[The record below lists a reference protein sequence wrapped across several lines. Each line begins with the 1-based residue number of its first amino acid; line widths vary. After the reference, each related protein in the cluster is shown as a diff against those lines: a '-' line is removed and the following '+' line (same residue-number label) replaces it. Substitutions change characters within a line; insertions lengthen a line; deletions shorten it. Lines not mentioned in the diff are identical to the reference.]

1 MRGLGFLAIRPDDE
15 WLDKAFLH
23 SGRQMWGFS
32 PPQLANT
39 AWAFALLG
47 LQPPREWLAAFCK
60 RVRKT
65 TCHESFRQGP
75 GAGEGGLAWLGSDMS
90 CCFVPIC
97 MFFLSQPITYMCI
110 HDVCEV

>member
-60 RVRKT
+60 RVSEMYFFDMFFDRGSVAWLRSARVWFDLFM
-65 TCHESFRQGP
+65 SFR
-75 GAGEGGLAWLGSDMS
+75 S
-90 CCFVPIC
+90 
-97 MFFLSQPITYMCI
+97 
-110 HDVCEV
+110 